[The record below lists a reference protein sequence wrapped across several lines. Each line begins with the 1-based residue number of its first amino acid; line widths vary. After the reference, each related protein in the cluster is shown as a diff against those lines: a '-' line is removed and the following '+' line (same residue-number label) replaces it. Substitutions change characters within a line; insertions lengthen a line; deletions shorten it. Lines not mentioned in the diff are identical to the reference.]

1 MITTL
6 SWRPTGEKDA
16 DAAGLSAVL
25 AEVPRWGTLPGRHW
39 PSSPGAMGQAAAA
52 GWGRPRPGCGAVHC
66 LRGLWVME
74 NLAMRLMIAIAAT
87 AAAVLLAAGCTAG
100 TGHPAAS
107 PVPLPPD
114 PHTAPALLKIATAF
128 NHDYDTGDYGPVYTR
143 WDARSQAIITRADY
157 IKRHKDCP
165 SGSHTLSQ
173 TESVSPGGPHG
184 TWLVHYQIGGQQL
197 TDYWFYVHRRW
208 VFDLVLSNPDAV
220 KLYRMSP
227 QQYVAALGC
236 NH

>member
-1 MITTL
+1 M
-6 SWRPTGEKDA
+6 R
-16 DAAGLSAVL
+16 
-25 AEVPRWGTLPGRHW
+25 
-39 PSSPGAMGQAAAA
+39 Q
-52 GWGRPRPGCGAVHC
+52 
-66 LRGLWVME
+66 E
-74 NLAMRLMIAIAAT
+74 NLVMRLLIAT
-87 AAAVLLAAGCTAG
+87 AVTTVALFAAGCTAG
-100 TGHPAAS
+100 TGHTAAPAAW
-107 PVPLPPD
+107 LPPD
-114 PHTAPALLKIATAF
+114 PHTAPALLRIATVF

-157 IKRHKDCP
+157 IRRHRDCP

-173 TESVSPGGPHG
+173 TESVSPGRHG
-184 TWLVHYQIGGQQL
+184 SWLVHYEIGGQQL

-227 QQYVAALGC
+227 SQYAAALGC